1 MPHNRI
7 GEEQTAGAGFR
18 ERNEVEARRVGD
30 AEPLQHSL
38 DDPEMD
44 LTDDGRVATG
54 RVQQRT
60 AAQRDASARARGA
73 GVVVGREAEAGQRL
87 EHGLPRIAAC
97 VAAVVQEFASPL
109 DACGARVA
117 LGLGAGAS
125 QLPGQRGRQT
135 GVVPHRHRGVGG
147 RHPIQ
152 RGRASTS
159 SRPGGGSFDEPKGD
173 DGIEMLANG
182 VGVQAK
188 SPGDVSDPDG
198 GVCPHVVEHPQP
210 LAGQRHGCLQHRR
223 RPGAQDDRLFF
234 HGIYCSKLLG
244 VAHCNEPSATIG
256 LDGKEPNM
264 PANDVIVASTAA
276 DAGAVEAITN
286 HHAQLAGQLAVL
298 TDAMVTAVERGADF
312 EPTRAAALAFLAG
325 ELLPHAAAE
334 EDRLYPAATRT
345 QRARPL
351 IESMIAAHRIIGSLV
366 DGIRT
371 EPPVRAAGSA
381 QALRVLF
388 DAHLVDENERIL
400 PIVAADPEVS
410 LVEVTE
416 GMHELLGHTHAVNGA
431 EPSHN
436 CGCGETDSDDPVL
449 DVREVPHSIRHATVF
464 GAFDAVPAGG
474 ALVLVAPHDP
484 IPLLRQLDHRVSGRL
499 EIRYEQRGPEAWRLR
514 LIKR

>member
-1 MPHNRI
+1 MPHNGI
-7 GEEQTAGAGFR
+7 GQEQPAGSGFG
-18 ERNEVEARRVGD
+18 ERDETEARRVGG

-38 DDPEMD
+38 DNPEVD
-44 LTDDGRVATG
+44 LTDDRRITTG
-54 RVQQRT
+54 RVQQGT
-60 AAQRDASARARGA
+60 AAQCDASLRVGF
-73 GVVVGREAEAGQRL
+73 VVGREAEAGQRV
-87 EHGLPRIAAC
+87 EHGLPRIAAG
-97 VAAVVQEFASPL
+97 AAALVDEFASPL
-109 DACGARVA
+109 DAGGTRVA
-117 LGLGAGAS
+117 LRVRAGAS
-125 QLPGQRGRQT
+125 QLSGQSGRQT
-135 GVVPHRHRGVGG
+135 RVVTRRHRGVGG
-147 RHPIQ
+147 RCPVQ
-152 RGRASTS
+152 RGRTSASGC
-159 SRPGGGSFDEPKGD
+159 PGGGAFDEPKLD
-173 DGIEMLANG
+173 DRVEMFANG
-182 VGVQAK
+182 VGVQVK
-188 SPGDVSDPDG
+188 SRGGVSDPDG
-198 GVCPHVVEHPQP
+198 GVCAHVVEHPQP
-210 LAGQRHGCLQHRR
+210 LPGQRHGRHQHRR

-244 VAHCNEPSATIG
+244 DAPSAMSRTRSASVSSTERNR
-256 LDGKEPNM
+256 KM

-276 DAGAVEAITN
+276 DAEAVEAITS

-298 TDAMVTAVERGADF
+298 TDAMVSAVERGADF
-312 EPTRAAALAFLAG
+312 EPTRVAALAFLAG

-334 EDRLYPAATRT
+334 EERLYPAATRT

-400 PIVAADPEVS
+400 PIVAADPDVS
-410 LVEVTE
+410 LVEVTH
-416 GMHELLGHTHAVNGA
+416 GMHELLGHPHTTNGA

-436 CGCGETDSDDPVL
+436 CGCGETDADDPVL
-449 DVREVPHSIRHATVF
+449 DVRDVPHSIRHATVF
-464 GAFDAVPAGG
+464 GAFDAVPDGG

-484 IPLLRQLDHRVSGRL
+484 IPLLRQLDHRTSGRL